1 MPAYSALSA
10 SLCVSSSYGMIS
22 AQCLPHHPCM
32 RCLLAAGFHEGVSG
46 SPSWS
51 GRSHVIEPYTNFCM
65 YLIAVFIRRFTGMD
79 FSDQRWWHFFHSV
92 SVMAM
97 LRLIASAVEPSV
109 LWRTPRTIWSFWAI
123 FTLTLC
129 PSALVCFICSDWPVR
144 LLIISDCWCFLP
156 FCTALVCSCRMAG
169 FIGQYH
175 FTAPGPGML
184 ESCALRV
191 T

>member
-1 MPAYSALSA
+1 MGGAVGAGIPRVGVAEGSAVGGGGGGMPAYSALSA

-109 LWRTPRTIWSFWAI
+109 LWRTPRTTWSFWAI
-123 FTLTLC
+123 FILSLC
-129 PSALVCFICSDWPVR
+129 CSTAVAVLFGSTSLASSNKSARPAHPAI
-144 LLIISDCWCFLP
+144 
-156 FCTALVCSCRMAG
+156 
-169 FIGQYH
+169 H
-175 FTAPGPGML
+175 
-184 ESCALRV
+184 
-191 T
+191 